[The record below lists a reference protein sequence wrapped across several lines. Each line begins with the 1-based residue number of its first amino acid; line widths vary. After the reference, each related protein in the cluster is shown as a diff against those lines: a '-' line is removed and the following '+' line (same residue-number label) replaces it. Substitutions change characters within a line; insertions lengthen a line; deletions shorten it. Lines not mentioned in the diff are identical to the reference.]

1 MSKDCD
7 HTEQGARQA
16 FLEKLYE
23 EDGRNDPSHQ
33 MHSLYTGLMQSHLAK
48 QNQTESN

>member
-1 MSKDCD
+1 MSEDCNCI
-7 HTEQGARQA
+7 EQGARQA

-23 EDGRNDPSHQ
+23 EDGRSDPSHQ
-33 MHSLYTGLMQSHLAK
+33 MHSLYTGLMQNHLTR